1 MKIAFY
7 YKKPEEKTWFNIAAA
22 DEGFDV
28 SYIEKDFNAE
38 TISLADCFDAVCISE
53 TDQIDDEL
61 ISCIKKQ
68 GIDAVLLRSD
78 AINYKDNV
86 KKKRHHC
93 NQSSGKSYG
102 KADQSKMGFVFAL
115 EHFDYS

>member
-78 AINYKDNV
+78 AINYKDNINYSML
-86 KKKRHHC
+86 KK
-93 NQSSGKSYG
+93 SGIIVIRVPANPTEKLISQRWVSY
-102 KADQSKMGFVFAL
+102 L
-115 EHFDYS
+115 P